1 VVVAPSRM
9 ALSAPGLS
17 VKRKFLMPSPTVR
30 AEALRALELPG
41 CAACR
46 HGDLSERRYIRS
58 FVIELYAEPLVLGQ
72 LRDSLG
78 FCPRHTRQ
86 LAERVEA
93 PAILRGT
100 CEQVVG
106 AALADLRAGPLH
118 LPVSRC
124 PACVSITGGEG
135 GVLWY
140 VREALPFPDVAEWY
154 QAGRQFCLPHAISA
168 LRGARREAARPLVQA
183 ALQEPPAGSLDGGLL
198 SHLAG
203 TAPRA
208 GAPTWRQRTDALARL
223 LPGPGQ
229 AVPVLSHLR
238 RLLAVDT
245 CPACLEGALLERS
258 YLGWLAQEILQY
270 HVRVMTDGIRLCPEH
285 IHELAREHH
294 EAGIEFAKLRR
305 EEALGWLAA
314 LATRIEKAE
323 SPTGARWITS
333 ALAKL
338 TGGQRSWQTALTPLT
353 RLFECSL
360 CSAIARKERRTL
372 HLLLAAWGD
381 ATIRRAYQDAHGLC
395 FRHVSQLEPGP
406 AGALAR
412 DVLRARLEVIAWELD
427 EAGLKS
433 SWSVRHEPKG
443 DETSAW
449 LRAPV
454 LIDGR
459 AFRGAPARDWPR
471 EQISD
476 SVNQEETDE
485 MLRVRPGGDRAVSL
499 VSPRTV

>member
-1 VVVAPSRM
+1 M
-9 ALSAPGLS
+9 ALPTTGLS
-17 VKRKFLMPSPTVR
+17 VRRRFLMPSPTVR

-46 HGDLSERRYIRS
+46 QADVSERRYIRS
-58 FVIELYAEPLVLGQ
+58 FVIELYAEPLVLRQ
-72 LRDSLG
+72 LRDSRG

-106 AALADLRAGPLH
+106 AALADLRADRFR

-140 VREALPFPDVAEWY
+140 VREALPFPDVAERY

-168 LRGARREAARPLVQA
+168 LTGARREVARPLVQA
-183 ALQEPPAGSLDGGLL
+183 ALQGLPADPLDGGLL

-208 GAPTWRQRTDALARL
+208 GGPTWRQRTEALARL
-223 LPGPGQ
+223 LSEPSQ

-238 RLLAVDT
+238 QLLAVDT
-245 CPACLEGALLERS
+245 CPACLEGALLERR
-258 YLGWLAQEILQY
+258 YLGWLVQEILQH

-285 IHELAREHH
+285 IHELAREHL
-294 EAGIEFAKLRR
+294 EAGIQFARLRR
-305 EEALGWLAA
+305 EEALGWLAR

-323 SPTGARWITS
+323 SPTDARWITN
-333 ALAKL
+333 ALAEL
-338 TGGQRSWQTALTPLT
+338 TGGRRGWRAALAPLT

-360 CSAIARKERRTL
+360 CAAIARKERRIVR
-372 HLLLAAWGD
+372 LLLAALGD
-381 ATIRRAYQDAHGLC
+381 ATIRRAYEGVQGLC
-395 FRHVSQLEPGP
+395 LRHVSQLDPGP
-406 AGALAR
+406 ARVLAR
-412 DVLRARLEVIAWELD
+412 EVLRTRLEVLAWELD

-443 DETSAW
+443 GETSAW

-459 AFRGAPARDWPR
+459 AFRGAPPPHDWPAG
-471 EQISD
+471 QSSG
-476 SVNQEETDE
+476 SVHQEEIDE
-485 MLRVRPGGDRAVSL
+485 VLRVRPGGDRAVPL